1 MNERILG
8 QVKRV
13 NGPVIEAKGIT
24 DARMLEL
31 VSVGESRL
39 TGEVIKLSG
48 KSAVI
53 QVYEDTTGLAPN
65 DNIYGSGMPLSLE
78 LGPGL
83 IGTIYDGIQRPLSR
97 LLELSG
103 RFIERG
109 VFAESLDRERVWSFV
124 PRLKAGAQVS
134 GGAILGTVQETS
146 TIEHRIC
153 VPPDVS
159 GKLVSI
165 APAGDYK
172 VDGEIAV
179 VATAAGERKLTM
191 VQRWP
196 IRVPRPVVQR
206 RPLDIPLITGQ
217 RVIDTLFPLAK
228 GGTVAIPGGFGTG
241 KTMTQHA
248 IAKWCDA
255 DIIVYIGC
263 GERGNEMTDVLTE
276 FPK

>member
-8 QVKRV
+8 RVKRV

-31 VSVGESRL
+31 VMVGESRL
-39 TGEVIKLSG
+39 IGEVIKLSG
-48 KSAVI
+48 QGAVI

-65 DNIYGSGMPLSLE
+65 DPVYGTGMPLSLE

-83 IGTIYDGIQRPLSR
+83 LGTIYDGIQRPLTR

-109 VFAESLDRERVWSFV
+109 ISAESLDREKLWDFEPVLREGDEVAGGEVLGRV
-124 PRLKAGAQVS
+124 P
-134 GGAILGTVQETS
+134 ETS
-146 TIEHRIC
+146 RIEHRVC
-153 VPPDVS
+153 VPPDVA
-159 GKLVSI
+159 GRIVSI
-165 APAGDYK
+165 APPGSYR
-172 VDGEIAV
+172 VDEEIAV
-179 VATAAGERKLTM
+179 VETVTGQRSLSM
-191 VQRWP
+191 MQRWP
-196 IRVPRPVVQR
+196 IRSPRPVRNR
-206 RPLDIPLITGQ
+206 RPLDVPLITGQ

-255 DIIVYIGC
+255 DIIV
-263 GERGNEMTDVLTE
+263 
-276 FPK
+276 